1 MTVDMAWSD
10 ASATIMLCNS
20 QGSWTWEEYHA
31 TLSEIVKVFNQ
42 VDHRVDLIIM
52 RGEQATMPTGSPM
65 PHFQRALR
73 IMPSNV
79 GLVVLVNTNANG
91 FARALV
97 SMFSKLFVTKNHA
110 TLLIVGS
117 LEEAYSKIAQH
128 RAESKLAV

>member
-1 MTVDMAWSD
+1 MTVDMAWDD
-10 ASATIMLCNS
+10 ASETIMLCNS
-20 QGSWTWEEYHA
+20 QGNWTWEEYHE
-31 TLSEIVKVFNQ
+31 TLSEIVNLFKQ
-42 VDHRVDLIIM
+42 VNHRVDLIIM
-52 RGEQATMPTGSPM
+52 RGEQATMPSGSPM

-110 TLLIVGS
+110 TLFIVS
-117 LEEAYSKIAQH
+117 SPEEARAKIALH
-128 RAESKLAV
+128 RAENAMAV